1 MKLLRTIL
9 SAGLLL
15 AAPAV
20 EAAKSRGED
29 PKEDALYDI
38 NTGMAGLQQATKDPK
53 LLAQLMQDMN
63 VSLVLVLVLVLVF
76 PSRVA
81 AAGMAAAPREW

>member
-63 VSLVLVLVLVLVF
+63 VSLVLVLVF

>member
-63 VSLVLVLVLVLVF
+63 VSLVLVLVLVF

>member
-63 VSLVLVLVLVLVF
+63 VSLVLVLVLVRDRRDLRAL
-76 PSRVA
+76 PT
-81 AAGMAAAPREW
+81 